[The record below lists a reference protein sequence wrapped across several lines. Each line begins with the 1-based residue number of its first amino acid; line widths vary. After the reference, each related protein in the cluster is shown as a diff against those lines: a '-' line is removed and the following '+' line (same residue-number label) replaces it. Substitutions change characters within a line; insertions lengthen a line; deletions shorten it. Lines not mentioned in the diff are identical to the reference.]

1 MKRNAINRLALA
13 LERQGN
19 WLISAKGRWQMHAVH
34 GPLDWPQGDRQ
45 YFEVETASR
54 ERLLIS
60 RRKGEKGMRELRL
73 DSILFRSALS

>member
-1 MKRNAINRLALA
+1 MTENQRKPLQIP
-13 LERQGN
+13 LERKGS
-19 WLISAKGRWQMHAVH
+19 WLISDSQKWQMHSVE

-54 ERLLIS
+54 ERLLVS
-60 RRKGEKGMRELRL
+60 RRLGERGMRELRL